1 MVPGNV
7 ALLETAQGAW
17 VSQALYV
24 AAKLGSPTSWPTA
37 RRPRTRW
44 PPRSARDPDSLFRL
58 MRMLAGRSVFSH
70 APTAGSN

>member
-24 AAKLGSPTSWPTA
+24 AAKLGIA
-37 RRPRTRW
+37 DELGRRPQDRRRGGRQGRRATRI
-44 PPRSARDPDSLFRL
+44 RCS
-58 MRMLAGRSVFSH
+58 G
-70 APTAGSN
+70 